1 MLDDAEA
8 VRLIREAVPGVVV
21 IYRFGSS
28 VQGTMHAGSD
38 VDLAFLAPH
47 ALDPMRR
54 FTLQGDLALALGRAV
69 DLVDLA
75 AASTV
80 LRMQVVSQGLVIG
93 VFDAAEQARFETY
106 AYSAYARLNEERKH
120 ILDQVR
126 REGTIHGR

>member
-1 MLDDAEA
+1 MRDDAEA
-8 VRLIREAVPGVVV
+8 VRLIREAVPDVVV

-28 VQGTMHAGSD
+28 AQGTMHGRSD
-38 VDLAFLAPH
+38 VDLAFFAPH

-54 FTLQGDLALALGRAV
+54 FTLQEDLAIALGRAV
-69 DLVDLA
+69 DLVDLT

-93 VFDAAEQARFETY
+93 VFDAGEQANFETY
-106 AYSAYARLNEERKH
+106 VYSAYARLNEERKD